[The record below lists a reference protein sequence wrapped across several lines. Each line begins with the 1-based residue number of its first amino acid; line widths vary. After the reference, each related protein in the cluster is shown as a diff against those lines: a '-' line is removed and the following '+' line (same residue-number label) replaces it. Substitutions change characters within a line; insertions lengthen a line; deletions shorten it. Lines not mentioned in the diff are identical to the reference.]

1 MTTVEEQA
9 AQLKAEFGIIRDR
22 IRALVNEALA
32 TLTLIEGLAPERLD
46 ELRDALFHADHPF
59 LLVFVGPFSAGKSS
73 LINALLQ
80 QNAAGAAQEGQGPLD
95 IGPIPTT
102 DRIAILHWG
111 PESER
116 LREGEV
122 LDAVY
127 YPAPLLQRVSLVD
140 TPGLGSV
147 FQAQEEATRR
157 FLHRSDTVFWV
168 MMARQALL
176 AENLDALRVLR
187 EFGKKTI
194 ILLNQADLLD
204 EAQRQTVRE
213 YVLEQSQERLGWRP
227 PVWLVSAK
235 EGLAARSCSSLW
247 QSSGLQRLLEYIEG
261 QLGDR
266 ARLQQKLN
274 TSLQILQLA
283 SKEAQETIAA
293 NQARWDRLGRA
304 VENLERQAESARAQ
318 ADEALDAAHGQII
331 TTCAQSAETVAAA
344 WRLNFAWRALPSL
357 LARAL
362 LDLLGLGWIPRRTR
376 GAADQLATGWLSAV
390 EDLPAAAEQ
399 LAKRQE
405 ARDWQD
411 LGDLVSAAE
420 ATVDALP
427 QDARAQLV
435 GEIALPNRYDR
446 GALEGAR
453 RTLRELAIA
462 ARQQEEAHL
471 SRAAEVL
478 VNGVVAGLLLLSLLA
493 IGAWFGRPL
502 LAEWRPDGPLLVFAT
517 LGALAG
523 SFLLWLPLSARWN
536 LNRFF
541 RRWEA
546 MQARA
551 CQLLAEA
558 ARAQMNYGLQ
568 LRRDAILPLSRLWQ
582 SQSAQQAEQRT
593 SLNTIQQELA
603 EIEGALLRF
612 GRTPLRERLG
622 LARLDRPLAK
632 EEAEESLADEAAN
645 DSPEANTN
653 EMENGRPE
661 RSG

>member
-1 MTTVEEQA
+1 MTTAEEQA

-32 TLTLIEGLAPERLD
+32 TLTLVEGLAPERLD

-204 EAQRQTVRE
+204 ETQRQTVRE

-247 QSSGLQRLLEYIEG
+247 QSSGLPRLLEYIEG

-283 SKEAQETIAA
+283 SKEAQETIAV

-453 RTLRELAIA
+453 RTLRELTIA
-462 ARQQEEAHL
+462 ARQQEEAQL
-471 SRAAEVL
+471 SREAEVL

-523 SFLLWLPLSARWN
+523 AFLLWLPLSARWK

-582 SQSAQQAEQRT
+582 SQAAQQAEQRA

-603 EIEGALLRF
+603 EIEGAVLRF

-622 LARLDRPLAK
+622 LARLERPLAK